1 MSQAFESMVVVVT
14 GAARGMGAAYAR
26 AFHERGAFVF
36 LADIN
41 GARATETA
49 AQLGERAHA
58 VAVDVSDE
66 AHVAALFAEVRQ
78 RYGRLDILINNAA
91 LMLDVE
97 KPFKPFWEID
107 LAEWRRVM
115 DINAAGVFLCTKN
128 ALPLF
133 REAGGGRV
141 VNVTS
146 DAIWHG
152 YPGQLAYFA
161 SKGALAVMNRCL
173 ARELGEFSVNVN
185 AIAPGLTESEV
196 VRNSEFLQGLKPII
210 HESRSLKRD
219 QGPEDLV
226 GTVLFLCSPESACIT
241 GQTIVINC
249 GGIMP

>member
-1 MSQAFESMVVVVT
+1 MSRAFESSVVVVT

-26 AFHERGAFVF
+26 AFHDCGAIVFV
-36 LADIN
+36 ADIN
-41 GARATETA
+41 GSRATETA
-49 AQLGERAHA
+49 TQLGERALA
-58 VAVDVSDE
+58 VPADVSDE
-66 AHVAALFAEVRQ
+66 AQVAALFAEVRR
-78 RYGRLDILINNAA
+78 RYGRLDILVNNAA
-91 LMLDVE
+91 LMLGVE
-97 KPFKPFWEID
+97 RPFKPFWEID
-107 LAEWRRVM
+107 IVEWRRVM
-115 DINAAGVFLCTKN
+115 DINASGVFLCTKH

-152 YPGQLAYFA
+152 YAGQLAYFA

-173 ARELGEFSVNVN
+173 ARELGEFGINVN
-185 AIAPGLTESEV
+185 AIAPGLTELEV
-196 VRNSEFLQGLKPII
+196 VRSSEFLQSLKPII
-210 HESRSLKRD
+210 RELRSLKRD
-219 QGPEDLV
+219 QCPEDLV